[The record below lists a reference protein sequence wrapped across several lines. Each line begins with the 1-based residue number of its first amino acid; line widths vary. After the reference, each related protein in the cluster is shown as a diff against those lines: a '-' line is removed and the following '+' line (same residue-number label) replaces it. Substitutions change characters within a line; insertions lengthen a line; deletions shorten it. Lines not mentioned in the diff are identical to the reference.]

1 MERVPNKTHTISSYL
16 FIQFNIFLFFFFSL
30 YIYINLFFCN
40 FFFITHNKNQ
50 SNIVQSTTATTNVRN
65 SLGDRI
71 NADILLSGRHHHQ
84 RDLFTGSLSTP
95 THVGTVI
102 HAFETMARK
111 SSPPPP
117 VTQSFELQ
125 ATATSKMLHHR
136 KSLSTAADLY
146 HRPQQSVE
154 HRHAA
159 FDVPPA
165 PPPPVLNV
173 NATLAHRSLS
183 SPSVSEMMVAMPCE
197 YHARTLSHA
206 HAANKSSTLYTE
218 VRQHMPPATMARG
231 AMDRVGGRSDA
242 DGSSDA
248 LRHSH
253 RTFDARNGG
262 NNGNGNRNI
271 GAAVSVANISYN
283 MQNNSNEP
291 PFYGTTAKNVPAA
304 NNMDSIDTGDDY
316 RKNIVGSHPAIES
329 KELRASASSS
339 SAAAAAMPKINYDGS
354 RKIPRPVSQAI
365 RNDSNNNAHKSQPT
379 KRPPT
384 NIYLVRSD
392 NGSYLHP
399 TSSGLAKQFSDN
411 TNNNTGHHFDDNNWN
426 LGEDDHAFLRGSTV
440 SQSFIKNMKNAS
452 SSSLSRNPTQAN
464 QSTSKKLNSL
474 AERSTNAAEPSSRS
488 YYKPQKYILSD
499 DSQDELRARYTE
511 HSGECNISRA
521 KNKSPPRIFRPAKF
535 SGFGYTRQK

>member
-1 MERVPNKTHTISSYL
+1 M
-16 FIQFNIFLFFFFSL
+16 
-30 YIYINLFFCN
+30 
-40 FFFITHNKNQ
+40 
-50 SNIVQSTTATTNVRN
+50 QSTTATTNVRN
-65 SLGDRI
+65 SLSDRI

-154 HRHAA
+154 HRHAG

-165 PPPPVLNV
+165 PPPPVFNP

-183 SPSVSEMMVAMPCE
+183 SPSVSEMMAAVAMPCE
-197 YHARTLSHA
+197 YHTRTLSHA

-218 VRQHMPPATMARG
+218 VRQHMPPGTLVRG

-248 LRHSH
+248 LRHSN

-283 MQNNSNEP
+283 MHNNSNEP
-291 PFYGTTAKNVPAA
+291 PFYGTTAKNVPAT
-304 NNMDSIDTGDDY
+304 NNLDSIDTADDY
-316 RKNIVGSHPAIES
+316 RKNIFGSHPAHEL

-339 SAAAAAMPKINYDGS
+339 SAAAAAPATTAAKPKINYDGS

-365 RNDSNNNAHKSQPT
+365 RNDTNNNAHKSHPT

-392 NGSYLHP
+392 NGNYLHP
-399 TSSGLAKQFSDN
+399 TSSGQAKQFSDN
-411 TNNNTGHHFDDNNWN
+411 TNNNAGHHFDDNNWN
-426 LGEDDHAFLRGSTV
+426 LAEDDHAFLRGSTV

-452 SSSLSRNPTQAN
+452 SSSLLSRNQTQTN
-464 QSTSKKLNSL
+464 PNTSKKLNSL
-474 AERSTNAAEPSSRS
+474 AERSTNAATPSSRN
-488 YYKPQKYILSD
+488 YYKPQKYILND

-511 HSGECNISRA
+511 HTGECKISRA

>member
-1 MERVPNKTHTISSYL
+1 MQS
-16 FIQFNIFLFFFFSL
+16 
-30 YIYINLFFCN
+30 
-40 FFFITHNKNQ
+40 ITAQ
-50 SNIVQSTTATTNVRN
+50 NVAIRN
-65 SLGDRI
+65 SLSDRI

-111 SSPPPP
+111 SSPPPMAAA
-117 VTQSFELQ
+117 TSQSFELH
-125 ATATSKMLHHR
+125 ATGTSRMLHHR

-146 HRPQQSVE
+146 YHRPQQSVE
-154 HRHAA
+154 HRHAG

-165 PPPPVLNV
+165 PPPPAFNA

-183 SPSVSEMMVAMPCE
+183 SPSVSEMMATENMATASIPCE
-197 YHARTLSHA
+197 YHARTLSHAAAHGGHA

-218 VRQHMPPATMARG
+218 VRQHMPTMATVPAPPPANPMRG
-231 AMDRVGGRSDA
+231 GVTGDRASGRSDA

-248 LRHSH
+248 LRHGS
-253 RTFDARNGG
+253 RRAFDARKAST

-283 MQNNSNEP
+283 VHNNSNEP

-304 NNMDSIDTGDDY
+304 NNSDSIDTGDDY
-316 RKNIVGSHPAIES
+316 RKNIFGSHPAIES
-329 KELRASASSS
+329 KELRASTAT
-339 SAAAAAMPKINYDGS
+339 AAATFAAKPKINYDGA
-354 RKIPRPVSQAI
+354 RKIPRPLSQTI
-365 RNDSNNNAHKSQPT
+365 RNDSNNNAHKSEET

-392 NGSYLHP
+392 NGNYLQAA
-399 TSSGLAKQFSDN
+399 SGGLTKPLSAN
-411 TNNNTGHHFDDNNWN
+411 NNNTIATSRFDDANWN
-426 LGEDDHAFLRGSTV
+426 STEDDHAFLRGSTV
-440 SQSFIKNMKNAS
+440 SQSFIKNMKNSAS
-452 SSSLSRNPTQAN
+452 SASLSRNPAQIAGA
-464 QSTSKKLNSL
+464 SKKSSSNTI
-474 AERSTNAAEPSSRS
+474 APSSRS

-499 DSQDELRARYTE
+499 DSQDELRVRYTE
-511 HSGECNISRA
+511 HTGECNISRA